1 MRCLQLGGIMNL
13 ASIIKPELI
22 FTHMQLEDKNAIY
35 QFLVTEMSKHYPKLR
50 PEECLKGLEER
61 EKLGSMVYPD
71 GMSIPHTRID
81 GFSDLA
87 IAIATFKKPVIFDD
101 EEVRIVVMI
110 ITSAD
115 QSALYL
121 KTVASFA
128 KISSRYEHLFRQII
142 QTNKVQEVYELIKM
156 TEVDLET
163 NLLARDIMMPAVT
176 IRNDATVQQVT
187 DLMKMH
193 HMGFLPVVD
202 DKDCYVGEINNL
214 EIIRLSLPEYVFMM
228 EDLSFLLNLE
238 PFQEFLKKEKTMLIR
253 DITKV
258 QKTVRPNSTMVEV
271 VFIMLKHNMYHLTV
285 TEKDGKVVGVIT
297 TKDIVEKIL
306 RL

>member
-1 MRCLQLGGIMNL
+1 MNL
-13 ASIIKPELI
+13 ASIVKTDLI
-22 FTHMQLEDKNAIY
+22 FPHIQMENKMDVYEFLLNEMHKSVPQLDTD
-35 QFLVTEMSKHYPKLR
+35 VCM
-50 PEECLKGLEER
+50 KGLEER

-71 GMSIPHTRID
+71 GVSIPHTRIE
-81 GFSDLA
+81 GLNQLVV
-87 IAIATFKKPVIFDD
+87 AIATFKKPVIFDG
-101 EEVRIVVMI
+101 EEVKIVIMI
-110 ITSAD
+110 ITSPE

-128 KISSRYEHLFRQII
+128 KISSRYEHIFKQMINS
-142 QTNKVQEVYELIKM
+142 TKAQEICELVKM
-156 TEVDLET
+156 TDLEVET
-163 NLLARDIMMPAVT
+163 NLLARDIMMPPVT
-176 IRNDATVQQVT
+176 IRKGSTVQEVT

-193 HMGFLPVVD
+193 HMGFIPVVD
-202 DKDCYVGEINNL
+202 DAECYVGEINNL
-214 EIIRLSLPEYVFMM
+214 DIIRLSLPEYVFMM

-238 PFQEFLKKEKTMLIR
+238 PFQEFLKKEKTMLI
-253 DITKV
+253 DNIIKA

-285 TEKDGKVVGVIT
+285 AEKDGKVVGVIT